1 MKGALILAAILYA
14 LLMSCKSKLYNLSD
28 QLQTNFLSH
37 LQKIDST
44 VVLDSFKV
52 LRIDSIDQ
60 RLERTID
67 DTIYMREFSS
77 VQSQLI
83 NAIIEKKEDSIGFYQ
98 DEVDYMVRQVDSL
111 NKEIS
116 KADTTKKLG
125 IVATCMIKL
134 SRHNGS
140 QRGVSYYFL
149 DKNLKI
155 WNSEMIDSSIANLTK
170 RLN

>member
-1 MKGALILAAILYA
+1 MKRALVFAAISYA
-14 LLMSCKSKLYNLSD
+14 LLLSCKSKPYNLSN

-44 VVLDSFKV
+44 IVLDSFKV

-67 DTIYMREFSS
+67 DTIYMREFSR

-83 NAIIEKKEDSIGFYQ
+83 DAITGKKEDSIGFYQ
-98 DEVDYMVRQVDSL
+98 GEVDYMLTQVDSL

-125 IVATCMIKL
+125 TVATCMIKL

-140 QRGVSYYFL
+140 QRGVFYYFL

-155 WNSEMIDSSIANLTK
+155 WNSEMIDSSIAILTR
-170 RLN
+170 RL